1 MVWCHEI
8 ARFHISN
15 PSPPHKSRADLW
27 KCRCFCDSE
36 ISGWHIKFKNSSSS
50 RVLYSSAAD
59 FWEKNAQ
66 LFTEAVEKL
75 SQTKIFESWCYA
87 SRKWVNKNAS
97 WEGSLPTSNPR
108 SPVGLRVQGFTSVF
122 IVSCWKSNRRL
133 KLTLNH
139 INHLI
144 YIYYIY
150 VVYIKSG
157 SPYYL
162 IYLQLAQVES
172 AQQLNINIDLRY
184 CYFRQS
190 WCNEMWPAI
199 LPLPPMRSC
208 VYLPGELGKSIGDP
222 EIPKISAV
230 FTGIFYKIS
239 S

>member
-87 SRKWVNKNAS
+87 SRKWVNKKAS

-144 YIYYIY
+144 YILYICNIY
-150 VVYIKSG
+150 KKWQPILSHISSTCPGRISSTAQHQHRSKVLLL
-157 SPYYL
+157 SPKL
-162 IYLQLAQVES
+162 MQWDVA
-172 AQQLNINIDLRY
+172 
-184 CYFRQS
+184 
-190 WCNEMWPAI
+190 CNPAI
-199 LPLPPMRSC
+199 ATHAKLCLSARWTREIHWRS
-208 VYLPGELGKSIGDP
+208 GDP
-222 EIPKISAV
+222 KN
-230 FTGIFYKIS
+230 FTCFYWHFL
-239 S
+239 